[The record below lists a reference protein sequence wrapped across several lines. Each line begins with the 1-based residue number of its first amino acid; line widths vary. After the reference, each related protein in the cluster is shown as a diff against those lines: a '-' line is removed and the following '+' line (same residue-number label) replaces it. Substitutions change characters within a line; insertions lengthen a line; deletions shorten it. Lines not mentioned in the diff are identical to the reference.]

1 MIRDNLIDI
10 FYYRCLR
17 KTCRGILPAK
27 RGNRIIKRLN
37 KLQNFILERYL
48 SLPDKKMLIESTISH
63 SFLQVN
69 LIKRRTSNMRGVSI
83 FFAEEESIKT
93 LNLSSGIN
101 IE

>member
-48 SLPDKKMLIESTISH
+48 SLLDMKMLIESTISH

-93 LNLSSGIN
+93 LNLSSVIN